1 MAGHAESLPFRTG
14 DMVMVEGFAG
24 YAMIAN
30 ITPFG
35 DVHKVDLIFPD
46 VKETRDA
53 MRTVMYPLQKIVKLS
68 GPLEMMKSGKFDPS
82 WKLNLLT
89 DAYRFSLAHQYDPF
103 FSLSVSRIDVLPH
116 QIDAVYRM
124 IGSFEQRF
132 LLADDAGLG
141 KTIMTGMIIK
151 ELQARGR
158 AKRILVIVPAPLQF
172 QWRREMLENFDERFD
187 VYTSTYVVGLTFAPA
202 ENPWE
207 RTDKIITSLDYAK
220 RETVVAQLERTKW
233 DLIVFDEAHKL
244 SASKIG
250 DKIERSDRFKLAEM
264 LRDKT
269 EALLLLTATPHKGDS
284 YAFYAV
290 LSLLDPYLFPDEE
303 HVDRKKLGRVM
314 IRRLKEDAMDFD
326 GRKLFPPREERTL
339 P

>member
-1 MAGHAESLPFRTG
+1 MKDDSTVGLFGDPPFRHG
-14 DMVMVEGFAG
+14 DQVTVEGFQG
-24 YAMIAN
+24 YALVSN
-30 ITPFG
+30 ITAIG
-35 DVHKVDLIFPD
+35 DLYKVDLVFPE
-46 VKETRDA
+46 VRETKDA
-53 MRTVMYPLQKIVKLS
+53 MRAVMWPLQKIEKLS
-68 GPLEMMKSGKFDPS
+68 GPLEMVKSGRFDPS

-187 VYTSTYVVGLTFAPA
+187 VYT
-202 ENPWE
+202 
-207 RTDKIITSLDYAK
+207 
-220 RETVVAQLERTKW
+220 
-233 DLIVFDEAHKL
+233 
-244 SASKIG
+244 
-250 DKIERSDRFKLAEM
+250 
-264 LRDKT
+264 
-269 EALLLLTATPHKGDS
+269 
-284 YAFYAV
+284 
-290 LSLLDPYLFPDEE
+290 
-303 HVDRKKLGRVM
+303 
-314 IRRLKEDAMDFD
+314 
-326 GRKLFPPREERTL
+326 
-339 P
+339 